1 MIAAVANIASGA
13 IKIILVFSAIVAL
26 IAFLP
31 DASDHPVPPEVITA
45 IHDMY
50 SYLNLMNYILPMFDI
65 LICFLLSLFLMAYS
79 YIFRLVV
86 WIGGLLVRLV
96 SA

>member
-1 MIAAVANIASGA
+1 MIAAVSNIVSGA
-13 IKIILVFSAIVAL
+13 IKIVLVFSAIVAL
-26 IAFLP
+26 IALLP
-31 DASDHPVPPEVITA
+31 DASDHPVPTTVITA
-45 IHDMY
+45 IHDFY
-50 SYLNLMNYILPMFDI
+50 GYLNLMNYIFPMTDI
-65 LICFLLSLFLMAYS
+65 LICFILSLFLMAYS